1 MNPIIRSLVC
11 GCAVLLLLALPAAA
25 SQVLTGETFAPPSPL
40 VAGGQQH
47 AVVQYTVIPSG
58 ATTFPKGHNLQM
70 QTNLSGAQWA
80 IQVIV
85 DGNNAAYQTA
95 SGSTAFVNGVILS
108 YPTTKD
114 VSFTVTIDGTV
125 PASAAG
131 TVTVLRM
138 VEIDN
143 TGNAVPGSESV
154 IIPSVAGIASAQLR
168 AITVVPVLTPPPGT
182 PAAVVT
188 RSPGFSALP
197 GLAAAAL
204 GGLAWMR
211 QRRSRA
217 LIRAGRWPFFK
228 RYP

>member
-1 MNPIIRSLVC
+1 MNPIIIRSLVC
-11 GCAVLLLLALPAAA
+11 GSAVLLLLALPAAA
-25 SQVLTGETFAPPSPL
+25 SQVLTGESLTPASPL

-47 AVVQYTVIPSG
+47 AFMKYMVIPSG

-70 QTNLSGAQWA
+70 QTNLTGAQWA

-85 DGNNAAYQTA
+85 DGNNAAYQTG
-95 SGSTAFVNGVILS
+95 SGTTEFVNGVILS

-125 PASAAG
+125 PASATG

-143 TGNAVPGSESV
+143 TGNAMPGSQSV
-154 IIPSVAGIASAQLR
+154 ISPPLAGTAAIPVPVISA
-168 AITVVPVLTPPPGT
+168 APVLTPLSGI
-182 PAAVVT
+182 PAAAAT
-188 RSPGFSALP
+188 RSPGFEALP
-197 GLAAAAL
+197 GIAAAAL

-211 QRRSRA
+211 HRC
-217 LIRAGRWPFFK
+217 
-228 RYP
+228 

>member
-25 SQVLTGETFAPPSPL
+25 SQVLTGEYFTPASPL
-40 VAGGQQH
+40 VAGGQLH
-47 AVVQYTVIPSG
+47 AVVKYAVIPSG
-58 ATTFPKGHNLQM
+58 AATFPRGHNLQM
-70 QTNLSGAQWA
+70 QTNLTGAQWT

-85 DGNNAAYQTA
+85 DGNNAAHQTV

-108 YPTTKD
+108 YPTDKD

-125 PASAAG
+125 PVSATG

-143 TGNAVPGSESV
+143 TGNAMPGSQS
-154 IIPSVAGIASAQLR
+154 IISPPVAGTASAPVPAMSAL
-168 AITVVPVLTPPPGT
+168 PVLTPPPAP
-182 PAAVVT
+182 PAAAAT
-188 RSPGFSALP
+188 RSPGFGALP
-197 GLAAAAL
+197 GIAAAAL

-211 QRRSRA
+211 RMRSRA
-217 LIRAGRWPFFK
+217 LFRAGRWPFFK